1 VNTISHSYIAHRVRA
16 WLTAHATNMAI
27 AVELLL
33 MVGVGTGTG
42 LIPIPHPHRP
52 GRGGNDHAR

>member
-1 VNTISHSYIAHRVRA
+1 VNSISDSYIAQRARA
-16 WLTAHATNMAI
+16 WLTVHATNMVL

-52 GRGGNDHAR
+52 RRGGNDDAR